1 MRSGTMEPICFQ
13 DNTKE
18 DEKTMSLRVQ
28 YDKKILYFTPVD
40 GFEKK
45 VFKSLSDLLQFA
57 KACVS
62 AGYVVG

>member
-1 MRSGTMEPICFQ
+1 
-13 DNTKE
+13 
-18 DEKTMSLRVQ
+18 LRVQ

>member
-1 MRSGTMEPICFQ
+1 MEQWNPSVFRIIQ
-13 DNTKE
+13 K
-18 DEKTMSLRVQ
+18 KMSLRVQ